1 MWICLQPFTY
11 NQIIGTNSPVCSGSF
26 FAAMEAKHVVATTQ
40 EDGTVRLDTADK
52 AVTLPSPTLA
62 ALYASG
68 EALRVGHQDAPA
80 SVEGHGLRDGQDL
93 FIKQPWR
100 QAAVAAAEALIA
112 QFEERSDIDLD
123 DCPILDELKSIVTN
137 AATDMDMDA
146 QHAGD
151 IFDGRQMFLLICDNE
166 EDL

>member
-1 MWICLQPFTY
+1 MDLLEAFPY
-11 NQIIGTNSPVCSGSF
+11 NQVIRNKSPVFSGSF

-40 EDGTVRLDTADK
+40 EDGTVRLATADK
-52 AVTLPSPTLA
+52 AVTVPSPTLA
-62 ALYASG
+62 ALYASD
-68 EALRVGHQDAPA
+68 EAHGAGHQDASLS
-80 SVEGHGLRDGQDL
+80 SVESHGLRDGQDL
-93 FIKQPWR
+93 LTKQPWR
-100 QAAVAAAEALIA
+100 QAAVTAAAALIA
-112 QFEERSDIDLD
+112 QFEERSDVDLD

-151 IFDGRQMFLLICDNE
+151 ILHGGQMFLLICDNE

>member
-1 MWICLQPFTY
+1 MGFFAAFTY
-11 NQIIGTNSPVCSGSF
+11 NQVIRTHSPVFSGSF

-52 AVTLPSPTLA
+52 TVTLPSPTLA

-68 EALRVGHQDAPA
+68 EAPGAGNQDALA
-80 SVEGHGLRDGQDL
+80 SVEGHGRRDGQDL
-93 FIKQPWR
+93 VITEPWR
-100 QAAVAAAEALIA
+100 RAAVAAAEALIA
-112 QFEERSDIDLD
+112 QFEQRSDIDLD

-151 IFDGRQMFLLICDNE
+151 ILHGGQMFRFICDNE

>member
-1 MWICLQPFTY
+1 MDLFAAFTY
-11 NQIIGTNSPVCSGSF
+11 NQVIKYNSPVFSGSF

-40 EDGTVRLDTADK
+40 EDGTVQLDTGDK
-52 AVTLPSPTLA
+52 TVTLPSPTLA

-68 EALRVGHQDAPA
+68 EALGAGNQDALA

-93 FIKQPWR
+93 FITQPWR
-100 QAAVAAAEALIA
+100 RAAVTAAEALIA
-112 QFEERSDIDLD
+112 QFEQGSDIDLD

-151 IFDGRQMFLLICDNE
+151 ILHGGQMFRFICDNE